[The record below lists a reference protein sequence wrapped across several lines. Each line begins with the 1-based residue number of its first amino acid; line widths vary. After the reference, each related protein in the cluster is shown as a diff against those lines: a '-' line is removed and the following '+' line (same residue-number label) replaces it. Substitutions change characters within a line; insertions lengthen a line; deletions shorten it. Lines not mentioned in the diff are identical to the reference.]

1 MTYKVLNNITL
12 KNVSD
17 GVLSN
22 VLTELLVIPVNKK
35 ILASPEFKELDKKSN
50 GYISRS
56 IKDSIS
62 PSNQNHLISSLGGVK
77 AKKILLINDLN
88 EKDDIYLWLN
98 KYKYIAKIANS
109 IGCKNLAVLDGQN
122 YPKGKDKFWFLE
134 TISRSIESGA
144 YIFSTTKNKTA
155 KTEKIGKD
163 IISSQVSL
171 RNVTIITAKL
181 SSSDTKKAKI
191 AVARGFSVGEGVN
204 TAKHLG
210 DLPANHATPKLI
222 EKIVK
227 NTVKNYSGL
236 KVKSL
241 NEKDLARLK
250 MGSYLSVSKGS
261 DEPPRM
267 IVIEY
272 KGGKKNEKP
281 VALVGKGITFD
292 TGGISLKPSSGM
304 DEMKW
309 DMCGAAS
316 VFGVMSMLARLNAKV
331 NVVGIMACA
340 ENMPSARAT
349 KPGDVVTSMS
359 GQTIEILNTDAEGR
373 LVLCDALTYVGK
385 YKPSYVIDMATL
397 TGAVVVALGSH
408 ASGVMANNQFLADK
422 ILESGEDTGDRAWQ
436 LPLWDEY
443 KTCTKTNFADL
454 ANIGGGREAGTIHA
468 AAFLS
473 KFTENYKWAHM
484 DIAASAWNSSPK
496 GGTGR
501 PVPLIS
507 ELLLSNKLK

>member
-1 MTYKVLNNITL
+1 MAYKVLNSVSL
-12 KNVSD
+12 KDTSSMRIANLNTSM
-17 GVLSN
+17 
-22 VLTELLVIPVNKK
+22 LVIPVNTNTKK
-35 ILASPEFKELDKKSN
+35 NRVLKEIDGISN
-50 GYISRS
+50 GYISKT
-56 IKDSIS
+56 IAHQLKDKTNTVLLPQI
-62 PSNQNHLISSLGGVK
+62 QGVK
-77 AKKILLINDLN
+77 AKNILLIKSLSKEDQIYKWLKHFQSITRTANQYKCND
-88 EKDDIYLWLN
+88 I
-98 KYKYIAKIANS
+98 S
-109 IGCKNLAVLDGQN
+109 ILIDAVAPKSKN
-122 YPKGKDKFWFLE
+122 KFWVIE
-134 TISRSIESGA
+134 TIARVVESNA
-144 YIFSTTKNKTA
+144 YIFSQTKNKTA
-155 KTEKIGKD
+155 IKPTLKRLQILTSDFSNQEILKGK
-163 IISSQVSL
+163 QY
-171 RNVTIITAKL
+171 AK
-181 SSSDTKKAKI
+181 K
-191 AVARGFSVGEGVN
+191 GFAIGEGVN
-204 TAKHLG
+204 TAKYLG
-210 DLPANHATPKLI
+210 DLPANHCTPRII
-222 EKIVK
+222 EK
-227 NTVKNYSGL
+227 
-236 KVKSL
+236 KVKAMKRDFPSL
-241 NEKDLARLK
+241 KIKSFNEKDLAKLG
-250 MGSYLSVSKGS
+250 MGSFLSVGHGS
-261 DEPPRM
+261 DEPSRM
-267 IVIEY
+267 MVIEY
-272 KGGKKNEKP
+272 KGGSANEKP

-292 TGGISLKPSSGM
+292 TGGISIKPSPAM